1 MGGYRTSLLAVV
13 ALVLML
19 AGLVGVAASVH
30 GESFEVDVKA
40 RVYKVIDG
48 DTFDAFPVGRV
59 RLADVNAP
67 ELSEAGGLE
76 AKQAL
81 YKLVYGKVVYL
92 DVDDKY
98 VMDKY
103 HRIVAVA
110 YVRVNST
117 HLLNV
122 NEWLITNGYAEVRDY
137 PNEFDPRSW
146 TLYVYYPEEA
156 EESSRTVTVT
166 KEVTATTTVSR
177 TITSTTTTPVVKY
190 ITTTASTTI
199 YRTTTVES
207 TETVTTTVTHTAS
220 PEGEGALTP
229 SIATSA
235 IALIVGLAIGL
246 IIGIKAIKR

>member
-1 MGGYRTSLLAVV
+1 MSGYRSFLYTVV

-19 AGLVGVAASVH
+19 AGLVGVVASVH

-81 YKLVYGKVVYL
+81 YKLVYGREVYL

-98 VMDKY
+98 VMDRY

-110 YVRVNST
+110 YVRANAT

-122 NEWLITNGYAEVRDY
+122 NEWLVTNGYAEVRDY

-146 TLYVYYPEEA
+146 TLYVYYPEKA

-166 KEVTATTTVSR
+166 KEVVATTTVSR
-177 TITSTTTTPVVKY
+177 TVTSVTTAPIVKYVTTTVSTTV
-190 ITTTASTTI
+190 
-199 YRTTTVES
+199 YRTITVES
-207 TETVTTTVTHTAS
+207 TETVTTTATHTTV

-235 IALIVGLAIGL
+235 IALMVGLAIGL
-246 IIGIKAIKR
+246 VIGIKAIKR